1 MITMKIGDKL
11 LCKRTI
17 PYYLEIGKYYSIDDI
32 FSDIITIN
40 NLWFDEK
47 EIYLYF
53 RTPQEERKIK
63 LQILKL
69 KSLINKNE

>member
-1 MITMKIGDKL
+1 MKIGDKL